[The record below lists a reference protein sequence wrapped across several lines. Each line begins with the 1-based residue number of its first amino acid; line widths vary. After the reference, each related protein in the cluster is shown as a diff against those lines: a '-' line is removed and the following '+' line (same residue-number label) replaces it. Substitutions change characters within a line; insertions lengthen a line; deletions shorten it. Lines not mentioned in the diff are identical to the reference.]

1 MKGRIEWIKVS
12 AVVHSTESREKV
24 SQAIATFFPFEF
36 EIQVSKAEGHYGNP
50 IEYLEVE
57 LHKRSEIKVFWE
69 NLLNLLGDKREVL
82 LKTIEERVDAQN
94 VLHIRLD
101 KQKAYLGEIE
111 FSSAD
116 PIAIKAKL
124 VVFPSKRDKVLEFAK
139 ELCSTS

>member
-1 MKGRIEWIKVS
+1 MKGKIEWIKVS

-36 EIQVSKAEGHYGNP
+36 EIQVSKAVGHYGNP

-57 LHKRSEIKVFWE
+57 LKKSSEIKSFWE
-69 NLLNLLGDKREVL
+69 NFVLLLKEKKDVLLNTLD
-82 LKTIEERVDAQN
+82 ERLDSQN

-101 KQKAYLGEIE
+101 KQKAYLGEVE
-111 FSSAD
+111 FSSVD
-116 PIAIKAKL
+116 PVAIKAKL
-124 VVFPSKRDKVLEFAK
+124 VVFPSKRDKALEFAK